1 MTQTTDGAKRVV
13 EDATLLL
20 RTVRDERAAERRPWQ
35 ADIRRLVEGG
45 LAVDFGEL
53 VKFLERYG
61 YVAIERKT
69 DILDLTQAGR
79 QVVDAAGERRRA
91 LEADA
96 RYHFAERLGALGA
109 DGRSGRIP
117 TRFDGRWLKEAPI
130 GAGALGSVWRGR
142 LLSVD
147 RPVALKVMSGLN
159 EIFTGEQRDEVL
171 RRLDLAVRAQA
182 RLVNPFVIQVLDQNI
197 GYETPYFVMEL
208 ATGGSLRALLEGG
221 PLPPPVAVRY
231 FVQIAIG
238 LRAAHQ
244 AGLVHRD
251 LKPEN
256 VLLDGTGNVKLTD
269 FGLTRIV
276 ERDGVKLKQ
285 AYVGY
290 GSVGYMA
297 PECFRRG
304 ADVGPAADLYAL
316 GILLYELL
324 VGELPGRRSPMPS
337 QVVSGV
343 PSDLD
348 DLFDALTQDD
358 AARRPDGIDRVLTR
372 IWTSQAVVALLDA
385 RQAPYFSDS
394 PVSLPGLPD
403 VELDEERAAPVTAS
417 APDTAP
423 RAATAEPAA
432 PPPAPPPA
440 PSTAPRAALATP
452 PATAIHTT
460 PASDPPV
467 AKALEASVPP
477 AVAPAVDAASA
488 APAAAAV
495 ATLEPQWSAASDTK
509 PTPETPA
516 RSAAPAAS
524 EPGNSA
530 ASSST
535 STGLLRPRAVPSAKP
550 ATPRASARAP
560 ETLDRSVGPEIP
572 AVSMMSDLRRT
583 GLEEPDDSLVDE
595 ATSERF
601 GARADETDRALA
613 AAQALDDGLED
624 ADVLIDDGEDSIEE
638 ALASG
643 ELNELSDADGDSSVR
658 TAVVDL
664 RKGNAARESSTL
676 SEPPSR
682 RRGAA
687 ED

>member
-1 MTQTTDGAKRVV
+1 MTQTTDGARRVV

-20 RTVRDERAAERRPWQ
+20 RTVRDEKAAERRPWQ
-35 ADIRRLVEGG
+35 ADIRRLIEGG

-159 EIFTGEQRDEVL
+159 EIFTGEQREEVL

-403 VELDEERAAPVTAS
+403 VELDEERAASEGTA
-417 APDTAP
+417 APEPAP
-423 RAATAEPAA
+423 RAPTTEPAT
-432 PPPAPPPA
+432 PPPAPRTTSATTLGASPA
-440 PSTAPRAALATP
+440 G
-452 PATAIHTT
+452 
-460 PASDPPV
+460 
-467 AKALEASVPP
+467 
-477 AVAPAVDAASA
+477 APAVETVSA
-488 APAAAAV
+488 APAVAAV
-495 ATLEPQWSAASDTK
+495 ATLEPQWPAASDVK
-509 PTPETPA
+509 PTPEPAA
-516 RSAAPAAS
+516 RSATPAANV
-524 EPGNSA
+524 PVV
-530 ASSST
+530 SSPVDEAVTPVAPST
-535 STGLLRPRAVPSAKP
+535 SAGLLRPRAAPSAKP
-550 ATPRASARAP
+550 ATPRSAGRAP

-572 AVSMMSDLRRT
+572 GVSMMSDVRRA

-601 GARADETDRALA
+601 GARGGDAEQALA
-613 AAQALDDGLED
+613 AAPALDEGLED

-638 ALASG
+638 ALGSG
-643 ELNELSDADGDSSVR
+643 ELNDLSDADGDSSVR

-664 RKGNAARESSTL
+664 RKANGARESSTV
-676 SEPPSR
+676 SEEPRR